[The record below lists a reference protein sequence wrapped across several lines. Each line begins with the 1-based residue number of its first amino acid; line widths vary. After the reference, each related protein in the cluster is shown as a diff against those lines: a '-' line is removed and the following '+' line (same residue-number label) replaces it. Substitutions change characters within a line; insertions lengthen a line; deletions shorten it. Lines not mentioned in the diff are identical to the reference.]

1 MRKFLF
7 VFLILFFSKFSYSK
21 NFWIGEWVALD
32 QWQSEFSIKIHENG
46 MAESNYGNG
55 EKGEWS
61 LIDGNLK
68 IIWNS
73 GKSDYF
79 FHGVMGYQR
88 IRKEREK
95 SYTSGLMKSSN

>member
-1 MRKFLF
+1 MAIK
-7 VFLILFFSKFSYSK
+7 
-21 NFWIGEWVALD
+21 
-32 QWQSEFSIKIHENG
+32 FSIKIYENG

-55 EKGEWS
+55 EVGEWS
-61 LIDGNLK
+61 LVDGNLK

-88 IRKEREK
+88 
-95 SYTSGLMKSSN
+95 N